1 MEMEKEEGREKEE
14 KKSEAHLGQTL
25 KVADS

>member
-14 KKSEAHLGQTL
+14 KKSEAHLDQTQN
-25 KVADS
+25 VANS